1 MLENE
6 KKRLNAAGIIV
17 PPVPRKDFWTDPNH
31 FNLEEDP
38 LEHFPGAELLG
49 RLPSKRSVDVKR
61 SILGVGFETLDRD
74 TFDPRKTIPFLAES
88 GVKFARCQ
96 TGWMKCEKVPGE
108 YDFSWLDEVVNSL
121 AGIGIET
128 WFSLS
133 FGHPVHTPAAAYE
146 KAWREAAGKIVP
158 GWARGW
164 VGEVPLYHGENGMN
178 AWEQY
183 VRALCRHFRGRVRYY
198 EVWNEPETFW
208 CHNGK
213 SLWDELSLE
222 EKARDYTRLVA
233 KTAEAVH
240 AEIPDAKIIAV
251 AAQTG
256 TSYIKA
262 LGKNK
267 LADHIDIF
275 SYHFYGP
282 VPEEFIGERVNHLRA
297 CLRPSDPA
305 KKIRFW
311 QGESGRASG
320 KSMLFSFPTEM
331 AQAKYLT
338 RRFLTDLACGAE
350 LSSIFTVTDF
360 LCYYPDGRD
369 QYYGVIDAKHNCG
382 KLAYYAMQGMGF
394 LFDGLVNAPDNFC
407 AFRPDNWQAFEPR
420 APYRVEAHAFRR
432 NGKPLFAFWNPEHVE
447 LSAPAVYGSIYMLMD
462 DAEMF
467 ENPVVIDPIRRNIW
481 QLDEQLVQPTLEG
494 GNFYGALR
502 IHRFPVMDYPLFIAD
517 ASMFDEIQN
526 SSFPVFLNCSRESR
540 EVPEF
545 IVPTLIEKNTNFFG

>member
-1 MLENE
+1 MLENV

-382 KLAYYAMQGMGF
+382 KLASTRCRGW
-394 LFDGLVNAPDNFC
+394 V
-407 AFRPDNWQAFEPR
+407 
-420 APYRVEAHAFRR
+420 
-432 NGKPLFAFWNPEHVE
+432 
-447 LSAPAVYGSIYMLMD
+447 
-462 DAEMF
+462 
-467 ENPVVIDPIRRNIW
+467 
-481 QLDEQLVQPTLEG
+481 
-494 GNFYGALR
+494 
-502 IHRFPVMDYPLFIAD
+502 
-517 ASMFDEIQN
+517 
-526 SSFPVFLNCSRESR
+526 SSS
-540 EVPEF
+540 
-545 IVPTLIEKNTNFFG
+545 TGW

>member
-1 MLENE
+1 MLEE
-6 KKRLNAAGIIV
+6 LRKRLNAADIIV
-17 PPVPRKDFWTDPNH
+17 PPVPREDFWSDPNH
-31 FNLEEDP
+31 FNMEEDP
-38 LEHFPGAELLG
+38 MEHFPGAELLG
-49 RLPSKRSVDVKR
+49 RLPSKRSIDVKH
-61 SILGVGFETLDRD
+61 SILGIGFETLDRD
-74 TFDPRKTIPFLAES
+74 TFDPRKTFPFLAES

-96 TGWMKCEKVPGE
+96 TGWMKCEKVPGQ
-108 YDFSWLDEVVNSL
+108 YDFSWLDEVVDPL
-121 AGIGIET
+121 AAVGIET

-146 KAWREAAGKIVP
+146 KAWREAAGKLVP

-164 VGEVPLYHGENGMN
+164 VGEVPLYHGEKGMN
-178 AWEQY
+178 AWFAY
-183 VRALCRHFRGRVRYY
+183 VRALCRHFRGRVRYF
-198 EVWNEPETFW
+198 EVWNEPEAFW
-208 CHNGK
+208 THDGT
-213 SLWDELSLE
+213 SLWNTMSLA
-222 EKARDYTRLVA
+222 EKAKDYTEFVA
-233 KTAEAVH
+233 RTAAVVR
-240 AEIPDAKIIAV
+240 AEIPEAQIIADV
-251 AAQTG
+251 AQTG

-282 VPEEFIGERVNHLRA
+282 VPEEFIEARVANLRA
-297 CLRPSDPA
+297 NLVPSDPA

-320 KSMLFSFPTEM
+320 KSGLFSFPTEM

-338 RRFLTDLACGAE
+338 RRYLTDLACGAE

-369 QYYGVIDAKHNCG
+369 QYYGVIDAKNNCG

-407 AFRPDNWQAFEPR
+407 AFRPDSWQAFEPR

-447 LSAPAVYGSIYMLMD
+447 LSAPAIHGSIYMLMD
-462 DAEMF
+462 DAEKF
-467 ENPVVIDPIRRNIW
+467 ENPVVIDPIRRNVR
-481 QLDEQLVQPTLEG
+481 LLRRELLEITSDG
-494 GNFYGALR
+494 GNFHGTLR
-502 IHRFPVMDYPLFIAD
+502 IRNFPVTDCPLILAD
-517 ASMFDEIQN
+517 ASIFDEN
-526 SSFPVFLNCSRESR
+526 SN
-540 EVPEF
+540 
-545 IVPTLIEKNTNFFG
+545 

>member
-1 MLENE
+1 MLENV

-164 VGEVPLYHGENGMN
+164 VGEVPLYHGEKGMN
-178 AWEQY
+178 AWKQY

-526 SSFPVFLNCSRESR
+526 
-540 EVPEF
+540 
-545 IVPTLIEKNTNFFG
+545 

>member
-1 MLENE
+1 MQEKREMLENV

-133 FGHPVHTPAAAYE
+133 FGHPVHTPAAAYEKACTPAAAYE

-467 ENPVVIDPIRRNIW
+467 ENPVVIDPIRRNVW

-526 SSFPVFLNCSRESR
+526 
-540 EVPEF
+540 
-545 IVPTLIEKNTNFFG
+545 

>member
-1 MLENE
+1 MLENV

-467 ENPVVIDPIRRNIW
+467 ENPVVIDPIRRNVW

-526 SSFPVFLNCSRESR
+526 
-540 EVPEF
+540 
-545 IVPTLIEKNTNFFG
+545 